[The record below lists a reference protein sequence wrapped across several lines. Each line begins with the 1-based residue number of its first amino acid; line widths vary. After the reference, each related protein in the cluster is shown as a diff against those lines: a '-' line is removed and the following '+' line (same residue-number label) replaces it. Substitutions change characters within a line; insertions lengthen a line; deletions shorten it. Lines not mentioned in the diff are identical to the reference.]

1 MGQLEY
7 VSMSPAVNI
16 VFIIGGIIGGVVLL
30 LLCVILVLIL
40 LKIVNCLCSDKQP
53 VPLSLVSAGQ
63 DDKIEMNVNIV
74 YQKSAV
80 TSISG
85 LQTDSVHLYEE
96 LSDDFREEM
105 MAASKMKQEQA
116 MEADHEDDYEHV
128 SIMDN
133 EDKIVN
139 TATEDT
145 ASVTSGGYDHL
156 SPKI

>member
-16 VFIIGGIIGGVVLL
+16 VIIVGGIIGGVVLL

-40 LKIVNCLCSDKQP
+40 LKIVHCLCSDKQLI
-53 VPLSLVSAGQ
+53 PLSLGQ
-63 DDKIEMNVNIV
+63 DDKIEMNVNMV
-74 YQKSAV
+74 YQKSTV
-80 TSISG
+80 TGISY
-85 LQTDSVHLYEE
+85 QTDSDHLYEE
-96 LSDDFREEM
+96 LSDYFREEM

-116 MEADHEDDYEHV
+116 MEADHEDDDDYV

-133 EDKIVN
+133 EDKIEN
-139 TATEDT
+139 T

>member
-1 MGQLEY
+1 M
-7 VSMSPAVNI
+7 
-16 VFIIGGIIGGVVLL
+16 LL
-30 LLCVILVLIL
+30 LLCAILVLIL
-40 LKIVNCLCSDKQP
+40 LKIVHCLCSDKQLF
-53 VPLSLVSAGQ
+53 PLSLVFAGQ

-74 YQKSAV
+74 YQKS
-80 TSISG
+80 TFTGISG
-85 LQTDSVHLYEE
+85 LQTDSDHLYEE

-116 MEADHEDDYEHV
+116 IEADHDDDDDYV